1 MTEVSNPVVLVQSP
15 GRQTMRVVVT
25 EPLDVGRECDGL
37 IIRDTAVSR
46 RHLTLDLGPEP
57 GSVTVTDLDSSNGT
71 YFENERLTSPVT
83 VEPGNYVSLG
93 DCTLTIIDPIAMA
106 TGGSQ
111 DFTRTVI
118 DRGDSATSID
128 RIAESV
134 SQSGGGAIDAS
145 GATRDSSTLTI
156 VFSDI
161 ENSTARSSE
170 MGDAKWVEILNHHTT
185 LVEGHVKAN
194 KGRIIKN
201 QGDGFMMTFPSAR
214 QAVLASIGIQR
225 ELDAD
230 PQVRVRIGMHTGEGL
245 MDRQGDIFGH
255 HVNKAARVSSLA
267 EGAQIVVSDIVKNIT
282 ASRGDLVFGEPVQAV
297 LKGITDPAIVH
308 ELNWQESAV

>member
-1 MTEVSNPVVLVQSP
+1 
-15 GRQTMRVVVT
+15 MRVVVT
-25 EPLDVGRECDGL
+25 EPLEVGCECDGL
-37 IIRDTAVSR
+37 IVRDPAVSS
-46 RHLTLDLGPEP
+46 RHLMLDLGPEP

-83 VEPGNYVSLG
+83 VGPGHCVSLG
-93 DCTLTIIDPIAMA
+93 GCTLTVIDPIAMA

-111 DFTRTVI
+111 GFTRTVI
-118 DRGDSATSID
+118 DRGDSETSID
-128 RIAESV
+128 RIEQSV

-170 MGDAKWVEILNHHTT
+170 MGDAKWVEILNHYTT
-185 LVEGHVKAN
+185 IVEGHVKSN
-194 KGRIIKN
+194 KGRIVKN

-214 QAVLASIGIQR
+214 QAVRASIGIQR
-225 ELDAD
+225 DLEAD
-230 PQVRVRIGMHTGEGL
+230 REVRVRIGMHTGEGL

-267 EGAQIVVSDIVKNIT
+267 EGAQILVSDIVKNIM
-282 ASRGDLVFGEPVQAV
+282 ASRGGLVFGEPVQAV
-297 LKGITDPAIVH
+297 LKGINEPAIVH
-308 ELNWQESAV
+308 ELNWQESAI